1 MIYLK
6 TGIGIEL
13 RGEDMLIASLQSN
26 FSGGTFTHFKRIT
39 GYRLRAEGDVRNEI
53 NQFFRA
59 YGLSKDSVVLGI
71 PRKDVV
77 LRYLDLPSEVKD
89 DLKQVV
95 QYQVQSFE
103 PTEEDSYY
111 YDYVLLDEQAGQ
123 KKLSVLLIMVR
134 KTLLDGY
141 LHLLQNYEIS
151 PIAVVSS
158 SMGLANLFLQN
169 PKDLTNKT
177 YILADLSA
185 SGLELLALRQ
195 GSLVYSREASK
206 EDGQKWSDLF
216 LTEVN
221 EAVSKIRLNPEGTLE
236 KIILTGVS
244 SESAYEDIKA
254 RIPECELLRKSLRLS
269 VPGENKAYIQE
280 AASALGLALTGMG
293 RNVSIKANL
302 LPPDI
307 RRRQMRWAYIPA
319 AVLGLIILLLIAG
332 MGFRQMWQNRQLVS
346 MLDQEIKAL
355 DAPVKRVKALRNQTN
370 ALETKIQFVENLVS
384 AKDKNLEILQELT
397 AILPADTFLTSYS
410 NRDGTIQLIGLGGS
424 PSGLIPKLEKSLL
437 LRDVNQKGTSYRD
450 AQTGKD
456 RFTFEAKLEK

>member
-13 RGEDMLIASLQSN
+13 RGEDMVIASLQSN
-26 FSGGTFTHFKRIT
+26 FSGGTFTHFKRIA
-39 GYRLRAEGDVRNEI
+39 GYRLRAEEDVRREI
-53 NQFFRA
+53 NQFFKTN
-59 YGLSKDSVVLGI
+59 GLSKDSIVLGI

-77 LRYLDLPSEVKD
+77 LRYLDLPAEVKD
-89 DLKQVV
+89 NLKQVV

-111 YDYVLLDEQAGQ
+111 HDYVLLDEQAGQ
-123 KKLSVLLIMVR
+123 KKITVLLIMAR
-134 KTLLDGY
+134 KSLLDGY
-141 LHLLQNYEIS
+141 LHLLENLEIR
-151 PIAVVSS
+151 PIAVISS
-158 SMGLANLFLQN
+158 SIGLANLFLQN

-177 YILADLSA
+177 YILADLGA
-185 SGLELLALRQ
+185 FGIELLALRQ

-206 EDGQKWSDLF
+206 ENDHNWSDLF
-216 LTEVN
+216 LTELN
-221 EAVSKIRLNPEGTLE
+221 EAVSKIRLSPEGTLE
-236 KIILTGVS
+236 KIILAGES
-244 SESAYEDIKA
+244 SESAYDDIRS

-307 RRRQMRWAYIPA
+307 RNRQMRWAYIPA
-319 AVLGLIILLLIAG
+319 AILGLTILLLLAAI
-332 MGFRQMWQNRQLVS
+332 GFRQIWQNRQLVS
-346 MLDQEIKAL
+346 MLNQEIKSL
-355 DAPVKRVKALRNQTN
+355 NAPVKRVHDLRNQTI
-370 ALETKIQFVENLVS
+370 ALETKIQFVANLVN

-397 AILPADTFLTSYS
+397 TILPADTFLTSYS
-410 NRDGTIQLIGLGGS
+410 NRDGTIQLIGLSGS
-424 PSGLIPKLEKSLL
+424 SSDLIPKLEKSSL
-437 LRDVNQKGTSYRD
+437 LRDVNQKGTIYRD